1 MLVKPYFQDLN
12 NLHVGTEPNRAYYI
26 PASGGGFFGVDRENS
41 DRFQSLNG
49 IWKFHY
55 EPSVSNFDQR
65 FFERL

>member
-41 DRFQSLNG
+41 
-49 IWKFHY
+49 
-55 EPSVSNFDQR
+55 VSQC
-65 FFERL
+65 